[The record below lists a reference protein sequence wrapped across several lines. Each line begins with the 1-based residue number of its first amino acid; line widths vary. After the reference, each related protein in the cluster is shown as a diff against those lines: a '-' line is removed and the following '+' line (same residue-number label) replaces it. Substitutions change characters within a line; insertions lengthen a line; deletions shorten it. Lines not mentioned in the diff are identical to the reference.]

1 MCGIS
6 GPAWFLAAVTPSLA
20 GQSGPVARD
29 VVANEAATEG
39 EEDSRIH
46 CLGES
51 GGGFTERCLF
61 TGLWAGV
68 K

>member
-6 GPAWFLAAVTPSLA
+6 GPAWFLAAATPSLA

-39 EEDSRIH
+39 EENSLSWRVWWWIY
-46 CLGES
+46 
-51 GGGFTERCLF
+51 
-61 TGLWAGV
+61 
-68 K
+68 